1 MWSHVFLEHSVYRK
15 LNKIDPCFDAIAVV
29 QIRLRIDMYG
39 ALEMY
44 LYCIVYHYGTLRE
57 KVGTADSV
65 AALRS
70 LFFKRLAGTEASK
83 FLTL

>member
-1 MWSHVFLEHSVYRK
+1 MFFLEHSVYRK

-44 LYCIVYHYGTLRE
+44 LYCIVLYITMEHLGKKLAPLILLPHYDRC
-57 KVGTADSV
+57 SSN
-65 AALRS
+65 ALLGQKPPS
-70 LFFKRLAGTEASK
+70 F
-83 FLTL
+83 

>member
-44 LYCIVYHYGTLRE
+44 LYCIVLYITMEHLG
-57 KVGTADSV
+57 K
-65 AALRS
+65 
-70 LFFKRLAGTEASK
+70 KLAP
-83 FLTL
+83 LILLPH